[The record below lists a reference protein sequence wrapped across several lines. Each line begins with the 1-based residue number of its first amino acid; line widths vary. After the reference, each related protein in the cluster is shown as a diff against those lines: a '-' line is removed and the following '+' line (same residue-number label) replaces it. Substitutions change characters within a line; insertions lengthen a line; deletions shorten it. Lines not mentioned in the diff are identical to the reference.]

1 MKKNVDI
8 LVFSY
13 NNENV
18 IGACLDSISRQTYKN
33 FTCTLV
39 DDCSTDNT
47 VSIARKK
54 YPWVRVIE
62 KSSNTGPSASRNIG
76 IGKTRNEL
84 IVMLDSDVV
93 LERDWSASQVAVME
107 RHDAAVVGSKLLFAS
122 NPEKINSAGGCLTR
136 LGFGFDRGRGKG
148 REYYNKIEQIM
159 YACSA
164 AWIMRRSVIEKIGLF
179 DDTYFYPHE
188 DTDFCWRA
196 NLAGFHVIYN
206 PDAVAYHRVG
216 DSTKKMSDKVAFHV
230 TKNRIRSML
239 KNYESK
245 NIIKYLP
252 LHLFLIGANIV
263 VAGKGISKIKGLLW
277 NIKNI
282 EDTLNERNAVR
293 KTRKR
298 SDKEL
303 KSLFAGKII

>member
-54 YPWVRVIE
+54 YP
-62 KSSNTGPSASRNIG
+62 
-76 IGKTRNEL
+76 
-84 IVMLDSDVV
+84 
-93 LERDWSASQVAVME
+93 
-107 RHDAAVVGSKLLFAS
+107 
-122 NPEKINSAGGCLTR
+122 C
-136 LGFGFDRGRGKG
+136 
-148 REYYNKIEQIM
+148 KIEQIM